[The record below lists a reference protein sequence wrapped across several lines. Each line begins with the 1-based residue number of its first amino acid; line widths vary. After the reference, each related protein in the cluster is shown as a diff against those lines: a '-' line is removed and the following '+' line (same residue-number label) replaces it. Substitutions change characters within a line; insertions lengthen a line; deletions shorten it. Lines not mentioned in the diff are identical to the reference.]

1 MTGASTEDTATMN
14 AARDGVVITRPAV
27 TVMKPMATR
36 APSSNPPRSSRPVG
50 RGSNQVPGVSSSVAI
65 PNRTVRNANGVANAS
80 ALFTATKVV
89 PHRNVASSSVRSA
102 CRRVTRSAGRVQHAA
117 HLIRQPPRRERLLQ
131 EGGPGVRASGGGARR
146 RDARQVDADR
156 GATARRPVHGDV
168 PAALTHDAV
177 HGGESQPGALAAWL
191 GGEERLEQVC
201 LDLVVHADPAVRHLE
216 QHMTSVQE
224 SWGEPPSRAGRV

>member
-50 RGSNQVPGVSSSVAI
+50 RGSNRVPGVSSSVAI

-117 HLIRQPPRRERLLQ
+117 HLIRQPPGQVLVLDEQGGLAAGGRR
-131 EGGPGVRASGGGARR
+131 GHRR
-146 RDARQVDADR
+146 RTVGGVERRLDARQVDAER
-156 GATARRPVHGDV
+156 GATARRAVHGDV

-191 GGEERLEQVC
+191 GGE
-201 LDLVVHADPAVRHLE
+201 
-216 QHMTSVQE
+216 
-224 SWGEPPSRAGRV
+224 